1 MYEISIQVSGS
12 GESHELGTVASL
24 EAAVEVAKKWDDRLD
39 EWFEKDM
46 PPLKP
51 DESILAYW
59 EGCDF
64 FIIDKASGE
73 MYVLEGDTVDQ
84 LVKL

>member
-1 MYEISIQVSGS
+1 MYNLSIQVSGS
-12 GESHELGTVASL
+12 GECHELGTVASL
-24 EAAVEVAKKWDDRLD
+24 EAAVEVANKWDHRLE

-46 PPLKP
+46 PPLKQ

-64 FIIDKASGE
+64 FITDKASGE
-73 MYVLEGDTVDQ
+73 MYVLEGDSISD